1 MIVGGKH
8 EEERTITKD
17 NLTIEV
23 IPVYK
28 FIMETAIC

>member
-1 MIVGGKH
+1 MFETVNID
-8 EEERTITKD
+8 TITKD